1 MRSVIENLSAA
12 YETRLRLSYEASED
26 GATLIS
32 AVDDSGLCIASRRLS
47 QHQLGNASLVH
58 LVMEDLCRQVE
69 HPHH

>member
-12 YETRLRLSYEASED
+12 YESRLQLSYESSAD

-32 AVDDSGLCIASRRLS
+32 AVDASGCCIASRRLS
-47 QHQLGNASLVH
+47 SQQLTNASLVH

-69 HPHH
+69 RLH